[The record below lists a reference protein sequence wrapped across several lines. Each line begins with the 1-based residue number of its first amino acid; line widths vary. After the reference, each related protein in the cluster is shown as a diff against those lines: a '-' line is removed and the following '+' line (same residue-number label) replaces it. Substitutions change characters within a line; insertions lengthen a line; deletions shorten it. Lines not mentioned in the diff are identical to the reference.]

1 MELNEVRG
9 IVTGAARGLGFT
21 FAVELLRAGASIVA
35 GDLSEARLS
44 QLKDAA
50 APLPGSLTVHELDV
64 ANEAS
69 VSEFVAFAAKHMDG
83 INLLVNN
90 AGILRDGVVAS
101 PEDGWVKKLPTSQ
114 WRRVVDV
121 NLTGP
126 FLMTRE
132 VLGEV
137 FKRQHSPAIIVNIS
151 SVARS
156 GNVGQS
162 SYSASKA
169 GLDALTRTLALELA
183 PFNIRVGG
191 IAPGVIDTPILEGIS
206 AEALSRLTAAI
217 PLGRI
222 GKPRDIWLALRFI
235 VECDYFTGRVLE
247 VDGGSVF

>member
-1 MELNEVRG
+1 MELNKVRG
-9 IVTGAARGLGFT
+9 VVTGAGRGLGFT
-21 FAVELLRAGASIVA
+21 FTVELLRAGASIVA
-35 GDLSEARLS
+35 GDSSEPRLS
-44 QLKDAA
+44 RLEDAA
-50 APLPGSLTVHELDV
+50 AALPGSLATHALDV

-69 VSEFVAFAAKHMDG
+69 VSEFVTFSAHHLDG

-101 PEDGWVKKLPTSQ
+101 PEDGWIKTLPTVQ
-114 WRRVVDV
+114 WRQVLDV

-132 VLGEV
+132 VLRDV
-137 FKRQHSPAIIVNIS
+137 FKRGASPAVIVNIS
-151 SVARS
+151 SVTRS

-162 SYSASKA
+162 NYSASKA

-206 AEALSRLTAAI
+206 ADALQRLTASI
-217 PLGRI
+217 PLGRV
-222 GKPRDIWLALRFI
+222 GKPLDIWLALRFI
-235 VECDYFTGRVLE
+235 IECDYFTGRTLE
-247 VDGGSVF
+247 VDGGSAF

>member
-1 MELNEVRG
+1 MELNKVRG

-50 APLPGSLTVHELDV
+50 ATLPGNLTTHKLDV
-64 ANEAS
+64 ASEAS
-69 VSEFVAFAAKHMDG
+69 VSQFVAFSANHMDG

-101 PEDGWVKKLPTSQ
+101 PEDGWVKKLPASQ
-114 WRRVVDV
+114 WRQVIDV

-137 FKRQHSPAIIVNIS
+137 FKRRLSPAVIVNIS
-151 SVARS
+151 SVTRC

-162 SYSASKA
+162 NYSASKA
-169 GLDALTRTLALELA
+169 GLDALTRTLALEVA

-206 AEALSRLTAAI
+206 ADALRQLTTSI

-222 GKPRDIWLALRFI
+222 GKPLDVWLALRFI